1 MSNNQESSLTTPQ
14 DRDITNPWKPDQSI
28 GPLSNDEAKEAL
40 RELNITSFTDK
51 FPKVDR
57 TYQDPAIPMQNY
69 GLISFIPAKGAS
81 PNEKGIYGFAKLR
94 GNFATEME
102 SNQRAEYIIR
112 NVDSYHQIFH
122 TYVGRPFPLTTSS
135 DYSAVTEEID
145 IRKET
150 TSTIS
155 NSIKEKKEIEQRQ
168 IQEIKEREEKL
179 LAESK
184 QETTD
189 PYEEYITQKVK
200 KAQLIYTYLEHE
212 KKMKEI
218 KEILIKTRKV
228 IETMDEEHPDFQVSY
243 FEKYKK
249 AREEAGI
256 KEDSKETEN
265 NFIKY
270 MIEDVD
276 LGF

>member
-189 PYEEYITQKVK
+189 PYEEYITQRVK
-200 KAQLIYTYLEHE
+200 KAQLIFTYLEHE